1 MNDRRTDSLPSSI
14 DETLALLQGG
24 GYVADRAL
32 ATVLF
37 LALRMKR
44 PLLLEGEAGTGKTEI
59 AKVLS
64 AALGRKL
71 IRLQC
76 YEGLDLASAVY
87 EWNYAGQMMA
97 IRLAEVGGASGDRE
111 RLEGDIFSGRY
122 LIKRPLLQ
130 ALEPQEG
137 GAPIL
142 LIDELDR
149 TDEAFEAFLLEVLAD
164 SQVTIPELGTVKATE
179 PPIVILTSNRTREI
193 HDALK
198 RRCLYHWVGYPDAAR
213 ELAILKARAPQAPA
227 KLAKQVVSFV
237 QAIRKEELFKAPG
250 VAETLDWATALVE
263 LDAVALDPALVSD
276 TLGALLKYQDDI
288 QAMQGSK
295 VKELLDQ
302 AKSEARG

>member
-1 MNDRRTDSLPSSI
+1 MVQSPPSSI
-14 DETLALLQGG
+14 DATLALLQGQ

-59 AKVLS
+59 AKVL
-64 AALGRKL
+64 AAGFGRRL

-97 IRLAEVGGASGDRE
+97 IRLAEAGGAAGDRE
-111 RLEGDIFSGRY
+111 RLEGDIFSEKY
-122 LIKRPLLQ
+122 LVKRPLLQ

-164 SQVTIPELGTVKATE
+164 AQVTIPELGTIRAAE

-213 ELAILKARAPQAPA
+213 ELAILKAKVPEAPA
-227 KLAKQVVSFV
+227 KLSKQVVAFV

-263 LDAVALDPALVSD
+263 LDAVALDPAIVSD

-288 QAMQGSK
+288 QAMQGSQ
-295 VKELLDQ
+295 VKELLDR
-302 AKSEARG
+302 AKAEAGR